1 MSRIFGVDRHALT
14 IVIAASLVESGRTM
28 VSERCIFNDD
38 EPDEY
43 PGIIRGTRRKDW
55 QQRERRGR
63 PR

>member
-1 MSRIFGVDRHALT
+1 MSRVLVADRHALT
-14 IVIAASLVESGRTM
+14 IVISATLVESGRTM

-43 PGIIRGTRRKDW
+43 PDIIRGTRRKDW

-63 PR
+63 PK